1 MLASIPGREEE
12 RKRGEEERRRG
23 GRRILGMEEEKIGK
37 TLIRIFHLYDIFVDY
52 MQ

>member
-12 RKRGEEERRRG
+12 RKRGEEECRRG

-37 TLIRIFHLYDIFVDY
+37 TLTTCTALDQNISPL
-52 MQ
+52 